1 MASLRVEAS
10 LDALSQ
16 IGAFVLREAEQ
27 AGIDRKAAYRLR
39 LAVDE
44 IATNIVL
51 HGKPE
56 EGANE
61 MVDVISTIDDAALTI
76 VLEDGGP
83 AFDPLTHELPDAEDL
98 SKPMHEKPM
107 GGLGVFLAIRG
118 VDQFRYERSAGGNR
132 NVFIVHRRPRV
143 PAAAGA

>member
-1 MASLRVEAS
+1 MASLRVGAS
-10 LDALSQ
+10 LDALSE
-16 IGAFVLREAEQ
+16 IGAFVMREAEQ
-27 AGIDRKAAYRLR
+27 AGIERKAAYRLR

-51 HGKPE
+51 HGKPD

-61 MVDVISTIDDAALTI
+61 MVDVLSTIDDDSLTI
-76 VLEDGGP
+76 VLEDCGP
-83 AFDPLTHELPDAEDL
+83 AFDPLTHELPDADDL

-118 VDQFRYERSAGGNR
+118 VDQFRYERMANGNR
-132 NVFIVHRRPRV
+132 NVFIVNRKPRA
-143 PAAAGA
+143 AAAGA